1 MKAQKGQALYAEESS
16 PSRGDVMADPREQF
30 APLPRTTSAGP
41 YKQLLSMDAGSS
53 GQPGPHPSRWRGQW
67 LATTLAL
74 MAIPLLI
81 GGIGLFLFTGVD
93 QELMI
98 SLLLVGGIGLLLVA
112 GVYFA
117 SSRIHVEKR
126 HFSVSPYPQVVVYND
141 RGTIH
146 VTAGSTSNE
155 VTIQATRWSRRLVKA
170 SRATHVC
177 YEQSDDG
184 NTVTARVKQLVISNI
199 KDTDR
204 VDFDITVPSHTDLRL
219 FTKVGDIWVTGI
231 SGQMLLVGGHGT
243 ITVKAGMLSGNSLLT
258 TSTSAINFSEP
269 ISPQGTYSFV
279 TATGPITVILPSDA
293 SFHLDASTDTGT
305 ITTDFPGVIITH
317 RRKGTIHSNAGYLP
331 RAKVALRSRSG
342 SIQLYAGSDD
352 HFPA

>member
-1 MKAQKGQALYAEESS
+1 MKAQNGQVLYTEEPS
-16 PSRGDVMADPREQF
+16 PARVEVKPDPREHL
-30 APLPRTTSAGP
+30 APLPQTTSAGSYEQRP
-41 YKQLLSMDAGSS
+41 LMEAGSS
-53 GQPGPHPSRWRGQW
+53 GQPGPRPSRWRSQW

-74 MAIPLLI
+74 IAIPLLI

-93 QELMI
+93 QELMVAF
-98 SLLLVGGIGLLLVA
+98 LLVGGIGILVVA

-117 SSRIHVEKR
+117 FSRIHVEKR
-126 HFSVSPYPQVVVYND
+126 HFSVSPYPQVVVCND

-155 VTIQATRWSRRLVKA
+155 VTIQATRWSKWLVNA
-170 SRATHVC
+170 SLAAQVY

-184 NTVTARVKQLVISNI
+184 NTVTAKVKQPALPKI

-204 VDFDITVPSHTDLRL
+204 VDFDIMVPRHIDLRL

-258 TSTSAINFSEP
+258 TSTGAINFGEP

-317 RRKGTIHSNAGYLP
+317 RRKGTIHSNAGYPP